1 MSVRL
6 LRLVRYASILL
17 ICSLAGYYAGVFV
30 FAPDNTVTI
39 TPQMLAD
46 AKTTVATPEND
57 AAPDALPLT
66 LPDIQLADLGGEMR
80 SLSEWADGPLVI
92 NFWATWCAPCLRE
105 MPMLE
110 NVWQERQGDS
120 LTIVG
125 IAVDR
130 IDAVTPY
137 VEKTGVTYPI
147 LVGGSDAME
156 AAEAFG
162 PDFAGLPYTV
172 FVAGGGKVIGVFSGE
187 LERDRLEAMLEIVAD
202 ATDGRIPIDAA
213 RARLREDAT

>member
-1 MSVRL
+1 VN
-6 LRLVRYASILL
+6 LRPVRYAAV
-17 ICSLAGYYAGVFV
+17 ICICILAGYYAGQYF
-30 FAPDNTVTI
+30 FTNGDDTRTTSESAAAVTEASG
-39 TPQMLAD
+39 PARLVDELPAVRLEDLA
-46 AKTTVATPEND
+46 
-57 AAPDALPLT
+57 
-66 LPDIQLADLGGEMR
+66 GEMR

-105 MPMLE
+105 MPLLE
-110 NVWQERQGDS
+110 TAWNYRKPDG

-130 IDAVTPY
+130 REDVEPY

-147 LVGGSDAME
+147 LIGQSDAMQ

-172 FVAGGGKVIGVFSGE
+172 FAASGGRVLGVFSGE
-187 LERDRLEAMLEIVAD
+187 LKPAQLDRILTVVVD
-202 ATDGRIPIDAA
+202 ASAGRLPIDAA
-213 RARLREDAT
+213 RALLAD

>member
-1 MSVRL
+1 LSVRL

-17 ICSLAGYYAGVFV
+17 ICTLAGYYAGLFV
-30 FAPDNTVTI
+30 FAPDKPAPI
-39 TPQMLAD
+39 TPQMLAES
-46 AKTTVATPEND
+46 ATTVATPDGDD
-57 AAPDALPLT
+57 APAAMPLT
-66 LPDIQLADLGGEMR
+66 LPDIRLADLDGEMH
-80 SLSEWADGPLVI
+80 SLREWSSGPLVI

-110 NVWQERQGDS
+110 TVWQERRGDP

-130 IDAVTPY
+130 LDAVVPY

-147 LVGGSDAME
+147 LVGRSDAME

-162 PDFAGLPYTV
+162 PEFAGLPYTV
-172 FVAGGGKVIGVFSGE
+172 FVAGGGQVVGVYSGE
-187 LERDRLEAMLEIVAD
+187 LERDRLERLLGVVAD
-202 ATDGRIPIDAA
+202 ATAGRTPIDAA
-213 RARLREDAT
+213 RARWREDAG

>member
-17 ICSLAGYYAGVFV
+17 ICSLAGYYAGLFV
-30 FAPDNTVTI
+30 FAPDDAATI

-46 AKTTVATPEND
+46 AKTTVAAPEDD
-57 AAPDALPLT
+57 AAPGALPLT
-66 LPDIQLADLGGEMR
+66 LPDIQLADLDGEAH
-80 SLSEWADGPLVI
+80 SLHEWAEGPLVI

-110 NVWQERQGDS
+110 TVWQERRGDS

-137 VEKTGVTYPI
+137 IEKTGVTYPI
-147 LVGGSDAME
+147 LVGRSDAME

-172 FVAGGGKVIGVFSGE
+172 FVAGGGRVIGVYSGE
-187 LERDRLEAMLEIVAD
+187 LERDRLETLLGLVAD
-202 ATDGRIPIDAA
+202 ATAGRIPIDAA
-213 RARLREDAT
+213 RARMREDPT

>member
-17 ICSLAGYYAGVFV
+17 ICSLAGYYAGLFV
-30 FAPDNTVTI
+30 FAPDDATTI
-39 TPQMLAD
+39 TPQMLTD
-46 AKTTVATPEND
+46 AKTTVATPEDD
-57 AAPDALPLT
+57 ASGALPLT
-66 LPDIQLADLGGEMR
+66 LPDIQLADLGGEMH
-80 SLSEWADGPLVI
+80 SLREWADGPLVI

-110 NVWQERQGDS
+110 TVWQERQGNS

-137 VEKTGVTYPI
+137 IEKTGVTYPI
-147 LVGGSDAME
+147 LVGRSDAME

-172 FVAGGGKVIGVFSGE
+172 FVAGGGRVIGVYSGE
-187 LERDRLEAMLEIVAD
+187 LERDRLEAMLVIVAD

-213 RARLREDAT
+213 RARLLEDAT

>member
-1 MSVRL
+1 LSVRT

-17 ICSLAGYYAGVFV
+17 ICSLAGYYAGLLV
-30 FAPDNTVTI
+30 FAPDDAKTI
-39 TPQMLAD
+39 TPQMLTGAE
-46 AKTTVATPEND
+46 TTVATPED
-57 AAPDALPLT
+57 AAAPAALPLT
-66 LPDIQLADLGGEMR
+66 LPDIQLADLDGETH
-80 SLSEWADGPLVI
+80 SLREWADDPLVI

-110 NVWQERQGDS
+110 TVWQERQGES

-137 VEKTGVTYPI
+137 IEKTGVTYPI
-147 LVGGSDAME
+147 LVGRSDAME

-162 PDFAGLPYTV
+162 PDFAGLPYTI
-172 FVAGGGKVIGVFSGE
+172 FVAGGGRVIGVYSGE
-187 LERDRLEAMLEIVAD
+187 LERDRLEAMLGIIAE
-202 ATDGRIPIDAA
+202 ATDGSITLDAA
-213 RARLREDAT
+213 RARMREVAS